1 MTPIETKT
9 DDYNLLVGESNALL
23 AIASDKRTE
32 EQRNRMPALDRQM
45 SELDAEIKLTRK
57 ASETV
62 ETTAA
67 TVDSEMRERVELRG
81 KVSVVSYCKAA
92 LEMRA
97 AVGAEAEFNAALGM
111 GSDKFP
117 LELLAPETEVRAF
130 TDADAGPSNPV
141 RWVDRLFSQAAAQ
154 AIGVTFDSVAPGVAS
169 YPVTTAG
176 ATAAQRGRSQAA
188 SAAAWT
194 VGVTELKPKLNAVH
208 GVFSIQDAARIGP
221 GLEAGLQRDFRA
233 SVMDGVDKAIFLGDN
248 GANEDPGDITGF
260 RTAGISESTL
270 TQSNKVKGSNVLS
283 LFASF
288 IDGKHANSPQDV
300 RIVASVGSN
309 VLWMTTVQAAT
320 VENQTVAQFLRA
332 SELSWTTR
340 GEIDT
345 ATTNGK
351 FGAFVG
357 LNQGIEGAAVAAVWS
372 AGSLIRD
379 PYSGAD
385 SGEVGLTLNYLWD
398 FKIPRTSNFRR
409 LKYVS

>member
-9 DDYNLLVGESNALL
+9 DDYNILAAECNTLL

-32 EQRNRMPALDRQM
+32 EQRNRLPALDREM
-45 SELDAEIKLTRK
+45 SDLDTEINLLRK
-57 ASETV
+57 TT
-62 ETTAA
+62 ETTETRQAG
-67 TVDSEMRERVELRG
+67 VDSEMRERVELRG
-81 KVSVVSYCKAA
+81 KVSIVSYCKAA

-97 AVGAEAEFNAALGM
+97 AVGAEAEYNAAIGM

-117 LELLAPETEVRAF
+117 MELLAPETEVRAS
-130 TDADAGPSNPV
+130 TDADAGTMNPV

-154 AIGVTFDSVAPGVAS
+154 AIGVTFDSVPPGVAS

-176 ATAAQRGRSQAA
+176 ATSAQRGRSQAA

-194 VGVTELKPKLNAVH
+194 VGVTELKPRLNAVH
-208 GVFSIQDAARIGP
+208 GVFSIQDSARIGP
-221 GLEAGLQRDFRA
+221 GLEAGLTRDFRM

-270 TQSNKVKGSNVLS
+270 TQSNKVKGSNILS
-283 LFASF
+283 MFAGF
-288 IDGKHANSPQDV
+288 IDGKHAAGPEDV

-309 VLWMTTVQAAT
+309 VLWMTTVQAAA

-332 SELSWTTR
+332 SGISWTTR

-345 ATTNGK
+345 ATSNGD

-357 LNQGIEGAAVAAVWS
+357 LNQGIEGAAVAAVWE

-398 FKIPRTSNFRR
+398 FQIPRTSNFRR